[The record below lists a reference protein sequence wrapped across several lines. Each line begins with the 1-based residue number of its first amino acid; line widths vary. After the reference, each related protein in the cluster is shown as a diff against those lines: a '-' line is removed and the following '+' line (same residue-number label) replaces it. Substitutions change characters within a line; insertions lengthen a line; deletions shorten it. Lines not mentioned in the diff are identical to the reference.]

1 MIVSMSRKGN
11 CWDNA
16 AMESFF
22 GSLKEE
28 CVGNTVYHS
37 HEEARLALFTYLEV
51 YYNRIRRH
59 STLGY
64 VSPLVYE
71 QIGKATCGQKR
82 LMYYIH
88 YGIIK
93 T

>member
-1 MIVSMSRKGN
+1 MTVSLSRQGK
-11 CWDNA
+11 CWENA
-16 AMESFF
+16 AMESFL

-28 CVGNTVYHS
+28 CGGNAVFAS
-37 HEEARLALFTYLEV
+37 HEEARSAIFTYLEV

-71 QIGKATCGQKR
+71 QLGKHHADR
-82 LMYYIH
+82 NV
-88 YGIIK
+88 
-93 T
+93 

>member
-1 MIVSMSRKGN
+1 MVMSMSRQGN

-16 AMESFF
+16 VMESFF

-28 CVGNTVYHS
+28 CVGNTVYAS
-37 HEEARLALFTYLEV
+37 REEARLALFTYLEV

-64 VSPLVYE
+64 VSPFTYE
-71 QIGKATCGQKR
+71 QLGN
-82 LMYYIH
+82 
-88 YGIIK
+88 
-93 T
+93 